1 MSMSPTRAQYAAL
14 NSPVECFAPPASCKP
29 GHKKPVKGKGESFPP
44 CFELEEENARSQ
56 IEKQKTPGNA
66 FRLRSSSHA
75 HRDVVVAF
83 PLLLTR
89 HNSFPRRTKN
99 GGYPCADSDS
109 VADDFTQSDMSAL
122 LAPSSASVS
131 PRVVVAT
138 FRVQA
143 RDVEEVWV
151 WHFTLAA
158 RARAEVEVESRTSGG
173 AVVVSTS
180 CVVGVAGS
188 G

>member
-1 MSMSPTRAQYAAL
+1 MSMSPTRAQYAAS

-99 GGYPCADSDS
+99 VGYPCADSDS

-122 LAPSSASVS
+122 LAPLFRLRLSASC
-131 PRVVVAT
+131 RCHL
-138 FRVQA
+138 Q
-143 RDVEEVWV
+143 
-151 WHFTLAA
+151 
-158 RARAEVEVESRTSGG
+158 
-173 AVVVSTS
+173 
-180 CVVGVAGS
+180 GS
-188 G
+188 GQRCRRSLGMAFYACRPRQSRG